1 MFPISFIFL
10 LKIQKTS
17 SPTEDEKKLN
27 GVTPVSPVSP
37 THDEDPGGG
46 DAAAVETISEKLS
59 LKVAADL
66 GDPRCSAETSND
78 QQENSA
84 IESQRQI
91 DFLQEHTEAMGNSFH
106 AITKQLSMREKQLVG
121 ISTSNAELQAEND
134 ELRGKVTYLEEYS
147 ADVANFSRKIEVSFY
162 LHETLL
168 QYILAS

>member
-1 MFPISFIFL
+1 M
-10 LKIQKTS
+10 
-17 SPTEDEKKLN
+17 N
-27 GVTPVSPVSP
+27 PVSP

-106 AITKQLSMREKQLVG
+106 ALTKQLSFREQQLVG
-121 ISTSNAELQAEND
+121 ISTNNAELQAEND

-147 ADVANFSRKIEVSFY
+147 SDVENFSRKIEVHYLLNKYASIFPSF
-162 LHETLL
+162 LKMKSTSVSCSSRQPRIKLRPPSRKIMSM
-168 QYILAS
+168 IL